1 MGDRSPHLLSST
13 IGGCFLVVSA
23 LAVAVVIGILIVVGL
38 ALLPLI
44 LLPALLTR
52 SRGSEG
58 PGADSRAARR

>member
-13 IGGCFLVVSA
+13 IGGCLVVSA

-58 PGADSRAARR
+58 PGADSRAVRP